1 MDERKGMQKIQLDI
15 VALVKSDVH
24 PNSYV
29 IVLKEMNGD
38 RRLPIIIGGFEAR
51 AIVMALESVDANR
64 PLTHDLIKNTLQ
76 EFHINLKEVV
86 ISELKEGVFFSMLL
100 CANEDGSMM
109 GIDSRTSDAIALA
122 VRFDANIFV
131 HENIMEEAGILLE
144 ANEDDDDDDSIDHE
158 DVDQLEDLDD
168 DQLSKM
174 LEGAIQ
180 EEDYELAARIRDE
193 QKKRHTP

>member
-1 MDERKGMQKIQLDI
+1 MQKIQLDI

-29 IVLKEMNGD
+29 IVLKEINGD

-64 PLTHDLIKNTLQ
+64 PLTHDLFKNTLQ
-76 EFHINLKEVV
+76 EFHINLKEIV

-100 CANEDGSMM
+100 CDNEDGSTM

-122 VRFDANIFV
+122 VRFDADIFV
-131 HENIMEEAGILLE
+131 NESIMEEAGILLE
-144 ANEDDDDDDSIDHE
+144 ATDTEEDDLDIPE
-158 DVDQLEDLDD
+158 VDQLEEVEDE
-168 DQLSKM
+168 QLEQM
-174 LEGAIQ
+174 LQDAIH

-193 QKKRHTP
+193 QKRRNIS